1 MGVVLS
7 GEKGRRLQ
15 DSAGPGRRFPRPGSA
30 AKLLRRPPGN
40 PAGAGN
46 EGGPMSTPP
55 KVRRTD
61 RILAEDAARA
71 TLADGFCGRLATVGA
86 DGYPYCVP
94 LLYVWMDGEVWL
106 HNTRAR
112 GHLRTNV
119 DHDSRVCFE
128 VDEPGEVFA
137 YGRFECDS
145 SVAYRSVIL
154 FGRIRVVEDRSAKQ
168 RFCDALMAKYAKA
181 DWDRPKGFFP
191 RLDDITVYAIAVERL
206 TGKTAALPAVDQQWP
221 ATDGTKSP
229 NAKPP
234 GA

>member
-1 MGVVLS
+1 
-7 GEKGRRLQ
+7 
-15 DSAGPGRRFPRPGSA
+15 
-30 AKLLRRPPGN
+30 
-40 PAGAGN
+40 
-46 EGGPMSTPP
+46 MSTPP

-61 RILAEDAARA
+61 RVLEDEAARE
-71 TLADGFCGRLATVGA
+71 TLARGFCGRLATVGA
-86 DGYPYCVP
+86 DGYPYCLP
-94 LLYVWMDGEVWL
+94 LLYVWMDGEVWV

-119 DHDSRVCFE
+119 EHEARVCFE

-145 SVAYRSVIL
+145 SVAYRSVVL
-154 FGRIRVVEDRSAKQ
+154 FGRIRIVEETAAKQ
-168 RFCDALMAKYAKA
+168 RFCEALMAKYANP

-206 TGKTAALPAVDQQWP
+206 TGKALALPTVPQQWP
-221 ATDGTKSP
+221 ATDMTKSP

-234 GA
+234 KG